1 MNGLRFL
8 PQRNSKLCRR
18 RAEGRNSVNQN
29 RLVSQ
34 IQKFLVD
41 IAVCGIHCHVPQ
53 RQKRDGLSLI
63 HEGSQ
68 TLHRCLMAL
77 LQHRLVLRHREHHRD
92 DLLLLDLWNR
102 PQSDLICGTRL
113 LFFSRNRD
121 HIRLPE
127 QARCL

>member
-1 MNGLRFL
+1 MDGLRLL
-8 PQRNSKLCRR
+8 PQGDPELCRR

-41 IAVCGIHCHVPQ
+41 IAVRGIHCHVPQ
-53 RQKRDGLSLI
+53 RQKRHRLSLI

-77 LQHRLVLRHREHHRD
+77 LQHRLVLRHREYHRD
-92 DLLLLDLWNR
+92 DLLFIDLRDR
-102 PQSDLICGTRL
+102 PQSDLICGTCL
-113 LFFSRNRD
+113 FFFSRNRD
-121 HIRLPE
+121 RIRLPE
-127 QARCL
+127 QAHRL